1 MRRCVDAVRG
11 RMLLRRRA
19 RRIAAWDGSSRGAE
33 GRERVYVDLQ
43 YVDQVL
49 RLLCHLR
56 AHVFFCTRAA
66 EITPLGRVPTT
77 KMAPLSW
84 LLVAQ
89 AFALS
94 DALTVPSSV
103 GWTRRS
109 AIGGLVATGFVR
121 AAVAEDEDAPAELS
135 PPLPPPPPA
144 RMLRI
149 EDRLPLV
156 LRNPL

>member
-1 MRRCVDAVRG
+1 
-11 RMLLRRRA
+11 MLLRRRV
-19 RRIAAWDGSSRGAE
+19 RRIAAWDNITVARGVA
-33 GRERVYVDLQ
+33 GRERVCTSTIYWTGRRPSSSVT
-43 YVDQVL
+43 YSGH
-49 RLLCHLR
+49 RS
-56 AHVFFCTRAA
+56 HVFWD
-66 EITPLGRVPTT
+66 EITLLGRVPT

-94 DALTVPSSV
+94 DALTVPSSSL

-144 RMLRI
+144 RMIRI